1 MASGG
6 SVTIVKAASVLGET
20 SCLEILKDANE
31 NNMSKRNSLRFNFAC
46 ALRVRFPIAVRGGK
60 NRCELEGAL
69 HEELEA
75 KLTT

>member
-1 MASGG
+1 M
-6 SVTIVKAASVLGET
+6 KAASVLGET

-31 NNMSKRNSLRFNFAC
+31 NNMSKRNSFRFNFAC
-46 ALRVRFPIAVRGGK
+46 ALRVRFPIAVQYSNQGGK
-60 NRCELEGAL
+60 NRCEQGAL